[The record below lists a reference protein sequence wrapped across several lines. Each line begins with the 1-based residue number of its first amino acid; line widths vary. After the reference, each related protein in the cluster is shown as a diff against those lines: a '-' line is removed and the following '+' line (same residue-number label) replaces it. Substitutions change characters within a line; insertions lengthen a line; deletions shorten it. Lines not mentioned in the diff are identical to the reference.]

1 MMMKSKTACGAALIA
16 ALSLSASP
24 ASAADM
30 APAFGS
36 SAVAASASWSP
47 DAESTAYYGRY
58 YDPYRYRHRR
68 NRVDAGDVIA
78 GVLILGGIA
87 AVANAVKDSNRNERY
102 RNRDYRDNRDRDYPY
117 RNPDV
122 TGIDRAASMC
132 VSAIER
138 DARVE
143 AVDSVDRTAAGWTVS
158 GRLFDGQGFTCSIG
172 ADGRIDAVDY
182 GASARPYGTGYEAT
196 GYEAR
201 AYSGPDNQLD
211 DDRYRAARADI
222 EARGGYAVVSNADP
236 VLQSPPP
243 DGPVPSYPGGPLP
256 GDPDYGD

>member
-1 MMMKSKTACGAALIA
+1 M
-16 ALSLSASP
+16 
-24 ASAADM
+24 
-30 APAFGS
+30 
-36 SAVAASASWSP
+36 
-47 DAESTAYYGRY
+47 
-58 YDPYRYRHRR
+58 
-68 NRVDAGDVIA
+68 
-78 GVLILGGIA
+78 ILGGIA

-117 RNPDV
+117 RDPDV